1 MYIRARHYRY
11 LIAATAG
18 LFLAVAAWG
27 QTAPLP
33 PPAQP
38 DDAVFAEII
47 RSRLTQIEESHDL
60 DQASKDAARKLY
72 QEAQKEL
79 EKLKEPAAR
88 AARHAMAAAAAPR
101 DIERAKANL
110 AAPPTAPDV
119 AIPQDFSVQEIEQK
133 ISQDTAELGDKRAD
147 LTRLEATIKGWT
159 KRRPE
164 IPQEIAKARDA
175 LTALDQQLQ
184 APPAAGESSVASAAR
199 RFVLLARR
207 RTIEQNVLCFEKE
220 IAEYEATVELL
231 PLQRDMAAREIA
243 LQEQKLKMWQ
253 EAVNRRRQQE
263 AERQVQQ
270 ASREVGHAHPAIRQL
285 AERNAALAA
294 TRKELAER
302 IVKTTQQLEKTQE
315 KLAALKD
322 RFKRAREKVEAVGL
336 TNAIGLLL
344 RKQREA
350 LPNLRVHRRNIG
362 DRQTDIR
369 EGQLALLQLGDRRA
383 ELANFEAYV
392 QSVLHDLER
401 SEGKTRREQ
410 LEPAVREALQ
420 TEKEYLDAVIAD
432 HNMYFDKLVDL
443 DNVERQLIDESEQC
457 ARYVDERVLWIASG
471 SPFDAS
477 DVRYAGEALWWI
489 AGPAAW
495 GEVGRTLLSDAARNP
510 ALPALAAF
518 VFGLLLYWRH
528 RFLLRVQQI
537 GEQAARGSF
546 HSFLPT
552 VEALLLTGLIAAV
565 WPGLMAYV
573 GWRLSAAASGSEWC
587 KAVGNGLTATARIYF
602 VLELLRKMC
611 RHHGLA
617 EAHFGWSAVSVK
629 HLRQYVR
636 WLGVPMLPLV
646 MIAVT
651 MSCQENERWDGS
663 LGRMSFVALM
673 LVVSLMMQRVLR
685 PSGGVFQAVLAEHR
699 GDWLDRLRYVW
710 YPLGVLIPLSLGGLA
725 AAGYYYTAQQL
736 SARLVVTAY
745 LLLGLI
751 LLRALLLRWILVSQ
765 RKLAFEEAR
774 KRRAA
779 ALVERREGEEPA
791 DSCEPPTPV
800 APERDLAAI
809 NAQTRRLIQYA
820 LAVAGLFALWFVW
833 IDVAPALRIFNR
845 IELLE
850 DIALTDVI
858 IAAVA
863 LAMTAIAAKN
873 IPGLLEMAVLQHL
886 PLDAGA
892 RYALATVSR
901 YATTIVGVTVACHF
915 VGLGWSKVQWLLAA
929 VSVGLGF
936 GLQEIFANFVSGL
949 IILLERPI
957 RVGDVVTID
966 TVTGKVSKIRMRA
979 TTIIDWDRRELL
991 IPNKEFI
998 TGRVLNWTLSDQVN
1012 RIVVNVGIAYGSDT
1026 ERAAELLMKV
1036 AKDHPVVLDDPPP
1049 KVALEGF
1056 GDSALNFV
1064 LRCFLPNL
1072 DNRPNVIHDLHM
1084 AIDRQFR
1091 AAGIEIAF
1099 PQQDVHVRSIDA
1111 ALSFLHPPVS
1121 AAASSVAA
1129 PTVRPPRVV
1138 HDGLSPHSAAN
1149 KVA

>member
-1 MYIRARHYRY
+1 MGVLARYFRH
-11 LIAATAG
+11 LIAAAAG
-18 LFLAVAAWG
+18 WFLAAAAWG
-27 QTAPLP
+27 QTALP
-33 PPAQP
+33 PPAQS
-38 DDAVFAEII
+38 DDAVFAEIVET
-47 RSRLTQIEESHDL
+47 RLKQIEDSREI
-60 DQASKDAARKLY
+60 DQATKEAAKKLY
-72 QEAQKEL
+72 KEAQEEL
-79 EKLKEPAAR
+79 KTAQKSAAK
-88 AARHAMAAAAAPR
+88 AGQHAMAAAAAPR
-101 DIERAKANL
+101 DTERAKADL
-110 AAPPTAPDV
+110 AALPTAPSG
-119 AIPQDFSVQEIEQK
+119 AIPENVLLQEIEQA
-133 ISQDTAELGDKRAD
+133 ISQRTAELGDWRAS
-147 LTRLEATIKGWT
+147 LSELEAKSKLRTE
-159 KRRPE
+159 RRPK
-164 IPQEIAKARDA
+164 IFQEIAKAKERLA
-175 LTALDQQLQ
+175 ALDTQLQ
-184 APPAAGESSVASAAR
+184 TPPVGDESPVIGAAR
-199 RFVLLARR
+199 RVVLSARR
-207 RTIEQNVLCFEKE
+207 RAIEQEILCGEKE
-220 IAEYEATVELL
+220 IAEYEATAEL
-231 PLQRDMAAREIA
+231 PAIARDLKARQNA
-243 LQEQKLKMWQ
+243 LAEQELKQWQ
-253 EAVNRRRQQE
+253 ETVNRRRQQE

-302 IVKTTQQLEKTQE
+302 IVKTAQQLEQTQQ
-315 KLAALKD
+315 KLGALKD

-350 LPNLRVHRRNIG
+350 LPNLRVHRRNMN

-383 ELANFEAYV
+383 ELATFEAYV

-401 SEGKTRREQ
+401 SEGKARREQ

-443 DNVERQLIDESEQC
+443 DNVERQLIAESEEC

-471 SPFDAS
+471 SPLDVT

-495 GEVGRTLLSDAARNP
+495 GEVGRALLSDAARNP

-518 VFGLLLYWRH
+518 VLCLLLYWRH

-537 GEQAARGSF
+537 GEQATRGSF

-573 GWRLSAAASGSEWC
+573 GWRLTAAASGSDWC
-587 KAVGNGLTATARIYF
+587 KAVGAGLTATARIYF
-602 VLELLRKMC
+602 ALELLRKMC
-611 RHHGLA
+611 RRQGLA
-617 EAHFGWSAVSVK
+617 ESHFGWSAASVK

-663 LGRMSFVALM
+663 LGRMCFVALM
-673 LVVSLMMQRVLR
+673 LVVSLLMQRVLR
-685 PSGGVFQAVLAEHR
+685 PKGGVFQAVLAEHR
-699 GDWLDRLRYVW
+699 GGWLDRLRYVW

-725 AAGYYYTAQQL
+725 AAGYNYTAQQL
-736 SARLVVTAY
+736 SVRLVVTAY
-745 LLLGLI
+745 LLLGLV

-779 ALVERREGEEPA
+779 AQAERREGDEAA
-791 DSCEPPTPV
+791 DACEPPTPA
-800 APERDLAAI
+800 APDRDLAAI
-809 NAQTRRLIQYA
+809 NTQTRRLLQYA
-820 LAVAGLFALWFVW
+820 VAVAGLFALWFVW
-833 IDVAPALRIFNR
+833 IDVAPALGILNR
-845 IELLE
+845 IEVFE
-850 DIALTDVI
+850 NIALTDVVL
-858 IAAVA
+858 AAVA
-863 LAMTAIAAKN
+863 LTMTLIAARN

-901 YATTIVGVTVACHF
+901 YATMIVGITVAFNF
-915 VGLGWSKVQWLLAA
+915 VGLGWSKVQWLLAG

-1012 RIVVNVGIAYGSDT
+1012 RIVVNVGVAYGSDT
-1026 ERAAELLMKV
+1026 ERAAALLMKV
-1036 AKDHPVVLDDPPP
+1036 AQEHPVVLDDPPP

-1072 DNRPNVIHDLHM
+1072 DNRSNAIHDLHM
-1084 AIDRQFR
+1084 AIEREFR
-1091 AAGIEIAF
+1091 AAGIEIPC

-1111 ALSFLHPPVS
+1111 ALGFLQPPAPVPS
-1121 AAASSVAA
+1121 AAAPSTRGPRMIFDGPSAQPPSSRVA
-1129 PTVRPPRVV
+1129 
-1138 HDGLSPHSAAN
+1138 
-1149 KVA
+1149 